1 MTIKSEP
8 FGQTDNG
15 QSADLHTLTN
25 ANNLKAV
32 ITNFGAILVRWEM
45 PDRNGNFADVALGF
59 DTLDGYVNKNDP
71 HFGSTIGRVTNR
83 IAKACFTL
91 DGVEYKLAV
100 NNGPNHLH
108 GGIEGFDKK
117 IWSAQPLETPHGPA
131 LKLTYLS
138 PDGEE
143 NYPGNLNCT
152 VTYTLTDENELKIDY
167 LATTDKSTPINLTNH
182 TYFNLLGHDGGTI
195 YEHQLTLNADKY
207 TPSDSDLI
215 PTGQTEP
222 VANTPLDFTQPR
234 ALGERIDQLE
244 MGYDNNF
251 IINQA
256 DGSLRLAARIAE
268 PTTGRQMKIFT
279 TEPCIQLYTANFLD
293 GSILGKDNCPYQKH
307 SAFCL
312 ETQHHPDAPNQPN
325 FPSIILEPGKK
336 YTSTTIHLFTTC

>member
-15 QSADLHTLTN
+15 QSADLYTLTN
-25 ANNLKAV
+25 SNGLKAT
-32 ITNFGAILVRWEM
+32 ITNFGAILVRLEV
-45 PDRNGNFADVALGF
+45 PDRKGNLADVALGF
-59 DTLDGYVNKNDP
+59 DTLDGYANKNDP

-83 IAKACFTL
+83 IAKARFTL

-117 IWSAQPLETPHGPA
+117 IWSPQPLETPHGPS
-131 LKLTYLS
+131 LKLTYQS

-143 NYPGNLNCT
+143 NYPGNLNCS

-167 LATTDKSTPINLTNH
+167 LATTDKSTPVNLTNH
-182 TYFNLLGHDGGTI
+182 TYFNLVGHDCGTI

-207 TPSDSDLI
+207 TPSDSNLI
-215 PTGQTEP
+215 PTGQIEP
-222 VANTPLDFTQPR
+222 VANTPLDFTQPT
-234 ALGERIDQLE
+234 ALGARIHQLE

-256 DGSLRLAARIAE
+256 DGSLKFAARVAE
-268 PTTGRQMKIFT
+268 PTTGRQMEIFT

-293 GSILGKDNCPYQKH
+293 GSLVGKANCAYQQH

-312 ETQHHPDAPNQPN
+312 ETQHHPDAPNQPS
-325 FPSIILEPGKK
+325 FPSIILEPGEKF
-336 YTSTTIHLFTTC
+336 TSTTVHLFTTC